1 MTVVNTPGA
10 RETFVIGDRPAPA
23 EEFNATLEAF
33 RHVTTGSLGHLT
45 DFGFAA
51 GLQPLTRP
59 QKVVGPAFTVR
70 IPRLDATPVHYALNL
85 VQPGDVLVI
94 DTCGERTRA
103 CWGGVVAHAAMRA
116 GVAGVIVDGPITDWE
131 EITASGPPVWCYCG
145 QTSSITGRR
154 LGLEGALLLP
164 IQVGGA
170 VVHPMDIVFA
180 DSDGVFFVRP
190 TGAAELAAT
199 LSIREAREPELK
211 RRLDAGEK
219 MADVSG
225 AAATV
230 AAMLN
235 QQ

>member
-1 MTVVNTPGA
+1 MTVSNTPA
-10 RETFVIGDRPAPA
+10 TRQTFIIGGRPTAP
-23 EEFNATLEAF
+23 EGFDATLEAF

-51 GLQPLTRP
+51 GLQPLKRP
-59 QKVVGPAFTVR
+59 QKMVGPAFTVR

-131 EITASGPPVWCYCG
+131 EITASGPPVWCYG
-145 QTSSITGRR
+145 GMTSSITGRR
-154 LGLEGALLLP
+154 LGLEGELLTV

-170 VVHPMDIVFA
+170 AVHPMDIVFA

-190 TGAAELAAT
+190 TGAADLAAT
-199 LSIREAREPELK
+199 LAMREAREPELK

-230 AAMLN
+230 GAMLKG
-235 QQ
+235 Q